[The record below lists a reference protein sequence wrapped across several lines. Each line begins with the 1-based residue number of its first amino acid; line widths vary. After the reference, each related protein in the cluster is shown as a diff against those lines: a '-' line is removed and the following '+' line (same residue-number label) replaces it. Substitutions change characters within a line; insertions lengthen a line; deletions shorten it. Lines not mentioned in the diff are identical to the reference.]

1 MPKGEIYTCSI
12 VKDAL
17 EAGKR
22 VFVPYIHKGA
32 QSTSGKPSSVMDMV
46 SLHSLED
53 YENLESDPWG
63 IPTPSKA
70 SISSRERCL
79 TEIDDEDGGPKH
91 VAKGSGD
98 IDMII
103 IPAIAFDRTF
113 GRLGHGKGYYD
124 FFLWRYKEKLALR
137 SNGKSMP
144 FLSKSSPVMKILRG
158 VTHLTSHVL
167 PVGLSLNEQLLA
179 HDQEVPRDATDWLL
193 DAVAVG
199 DGSTIRQ

>member
-1 MPKGEIYTCSI
+1 MPKGEISTRFI

-32 QSTSGKPSSVMDMV
+32 QSTSETPSSVMDMV

-53 YENLESDPWG
+53 YETLESDSWG

-70 SISSRERCL
+70 SIGGREHCL
-79 TEIDDEDGGPKH
+79 ADMDEDSGLKH
-91 VAKGSGD
+91 VAKGSGNV
-98 IDMII
+98 DMVIM
-103 IPAIAFDRTF
+103 PAIAFDRTC

-124 FFLWRYKEKLALR
+124 FFLRRYKEKLALG
-137 SNGKSMP
+137 SNGNLMP
-144 FLSKSSPVMKILRG
+144 FLSKSSPVMKTLRS

-167 PVGLSLNEQLLA
+167 PVGLSLKEQLLA
-179 HDQEVPRDATDWLL
+179 HHQEVPRDATDWLVN
-193 DAVAVG
+193 AVAVG
-199 DGSTIRQ
+199 DGSTIRP